1 MIIIIQADVNLV
13 LLLLSSEVLD
23 HSWKDQQALRLI
35 LQMKFSDLSPF
46 RIAILFTTLNLIEN
60 EYM

>member
-1 MIIIIQADVNLV
+1 MIIIIHADVNLV

-23 HSWKDQQALRLI
+23 HSWYDQQAL
-35 LQMKFSDLSPF
+35 QKKFSDLSPF